1 MPRKDFPGH
10 FSKGGTI
17 TKQKRFLILS
27 ATLVFLLALGVTLYP
42 LISNWYNTRHQS
54 MIHTQYTQIIEQVND
69 SDLTLAKDL
78 AVAYNASITPG
89 AQLADAFSQ
98 DSLED
103 ASGEYAYL
111 LNMAGDSIMG
121 YIEIPVIQV
130 NLPIYHGTDAE
141 TLSGGIGHLLGSS
154 LPVGGTGT
162 HCVLTGHSGMAS
174 QKLFSDL
181 DQLKLGDVF
190 YLNVLNETL
199 AYQVDA
205 INTVLPH
212 DTTYLGI
219 EEGKDYCTLIT
230 CTPFGVNTHRLLVRG
245 SRIPYEEAEALVE
258 EQLQATETPVSTW
271 EQEYLKSILISLW
284 CVLFVATVTI
294 IVVYRKR
301 LRRMFSRRKKGKY
314 ESH

>member
-1 MPRKDFPGH
+1 MPRNTIPGH
-10 FSKGGTI
+10 FFKGGTN
-17 TKQKRFLILS
+17 TKKKLVPILG
-27 ATLVFLLALGVTLYP
+27 AALVFLLALGITLYP
-42 LISNWYNTRHQS
+42 LISTWYNDRHQS
-54 MIHTQYTQIIEQVND
+54 LIHTQYTQILEQVND
-69 SDLTLAKDL
+69 SDLVLARDL

-89 AQLADAFSQ
+89 AQLVDAFSQ
-98 DSLED
+98 DSLEE
-103 ASGEYAYL
+103 ASEDYAYL
-111 LNMAGDSIMG
+111 LNMAGDGIMG
-121 YIEIPVIQV
+121 YVEIPLIQV

-141 TLSGGIGHLLGSS
+141 TLGAGIGHLLGSS

-245 SRIPYEEAEALVE
+245 SRIPCEEAEVLVE
-258 EQLQATETPVSTW
+258 EQLQAAEAPVSTW

-294 IVVYRKR
+294 IIVYRKQ
-301 LRRMFSRRKKGKY
+301 LRRMFCRRKKGKY